1 MYDYF
6 EVNQDVK
13 WSLVCNHGD
22 FKFNFPDKL
31 GSERVTFSDN
41 AKTFQA
47 TNKVLKTLYI
57 HREVA
62 CKLSNKKIECRFN
75 LERAPWWGGFFE
87 GMVGCVKRCLRKV
100 LGNVWLNF
108 DDLCTV
114 LVKVKGT

>member
-1 MYDYF
+1 MTILKSTKMLNGHLF
-6 EVNQDVK
+6 VTMVISNLIFLINLEVK
-13 WSLVCNHGD
+13 GL
-22 FKFNFPDKL
+22 
-31 GSERVTFSDN
+31 TFSDN
-41 AKTFQA
+41 TKTFQA

-87 GMVGCVKRCLRKV
+87 RMVGCVKRCLRKV

-108 DDLCTV
+108 HDLCTV